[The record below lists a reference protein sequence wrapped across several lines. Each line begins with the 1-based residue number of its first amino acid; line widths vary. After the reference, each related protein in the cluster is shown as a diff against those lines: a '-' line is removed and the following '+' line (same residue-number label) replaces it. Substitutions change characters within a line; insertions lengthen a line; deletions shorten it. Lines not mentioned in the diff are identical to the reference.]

1 MNAFSYLFLRDG
13 DPLSPGSGGGDD
25 PKEIWPGGD
34 RISYVYGPWASYKNW
49 SFCYI
54 LQVSRTS
61 AYADEVLLKEVLQ
74 MAVLMSFEQMRE
86 SNSLTVFDEKLGK
99 AIFVSHQW
107 VGNSHPDPNHAQWRV
122 FQEAMQNIL
131 LGVTRVSLPI
141 SAELAFGR
149 LHCPSA
155 ADFNADSLYVWYDYL
170 CCPQKLSLHAA
181 SDRACAIRSIPTYV
195 ARCEYFIILCPIVE
209 HVDKRRTL
217 NLATWAERGWQLCL
231 EAVRAVGYQKPFCKI
246 TLSRPTYKSGGPRCR
261 TERLARELSARKVGY
276 TIVIESATQ
285 QTLSLDIL
293 RLLDAPGLGEWSQE
307 SDKAIVASALVQ
319 MVWNKLLYLLEQG
332 DLHGYRFLLNRQG
345 PYLPAG

>member
-1 MNAFSYLFLRDG
+1 
-13 DPLSPGSGGGDD
+13 
-25 PKEIWPGGD
+25 
-34 RISYVYGPWASYKNW
+34 
-49 SFCYI
+49 
-54 LQVSRTS
+54 
-61 AYADEVLLKEVLQ
+61 

-195 ARCEYFIILCPIVE
+195 ARCEYFIILCPIVQ

-231 EAVRAVGYQKPFCKI
+231 EAVRAVGYQEPFCKI
-246 TLSRPTYKSGGPRCR
+246 TLSRPT
-261 TERLARELSARKVGY
+261 
-276 TIVIESATQ
+276 
-285 QTLSLDIL
+285 
-293 RLLDAPGLGEWSQE
+293 
-307 SDKAIVASALVQ
+307 
-319 MVWNKLLYLLEQG
+319 
-332 DLHGYRFLLNRQG
+332 
-345 PYLPAG
+345 